1 VIKNISFEPGFIVV
15 TSDQEGAPRKYS
27 AKRFLQAADIPDLT
41 INSLTLLITLANLVE
56 VVVKTLIQEGVINDG
71 LVLGYDI
78 AYLLETLK
86 DELTTDI
93 GDN

>member
-1 VIKNISFEPGFIVV
+1 MIKNISFEPGFIVV
-15 TSDQEGAPRKYS
+15 ETDQGGAPRRYS
-27 AKRFLQAADIPDLT
+27 ARRFLQAADIPDLT
-41 INSLTLLITLANLVE
+41 INSLALLVTLANLVE
-56 VVVKTLIQEGVINDG
+56 VVVKTLIHDGVIGDE

-78 AYLLETLK
+78 AYLLDTLK

>member
-1 VIKNISFEPGFIVV
+1 MIKNISFEPGFIVIE
-15 TSDQEGAPRKYS
+15 TDQGGKGKKYS
-27 AKRFLQAADIPDLT
+27 ARDFLQAADIPDLT
-41 INSLTLLITLANLVE
+41 INSLTLLTALANLVE
-56 VVVKTLIQEGVINDG
+56 VLVKTLIQDGVISDE